1 MSLQALHRLS
11 KAASRLTLTGL
22 AVPAVLLLSQGRA
35 EAILTYYIFE
45 DDAGDL
51 KIQTKGSLNLTDL
64 PSQDASACTTTT
76 PGGGFVVGG
85 AICSGIEPVGDAN
98 LYRRYS
104 ITNVTLF
111 TAGTEDLSLSPATS
125 TFGIANWVYT
135 GSDPDTFSIYNYT
148 SGDEIDSY
156 AIFSDS
162 NLASVGLD
170 SITSGTTIGSWYLGD
185 NANDPTRQINVIVG
199 EPPADPAPAPLP
211 LLGAAG
217 AFGWSRRLRR
227 RISTAGSR

>member
-45 DDAGDL
+45 DAGNL
-51 KIQTKGSLNLTDL
+51 KIQTKGSLNLTGL
-64 PSQDASACTTTT
+64 TSQDASACTNT
-76 PGGGFVVGG
+76 PGGGFAAGI
-85 AICSGIEPVGDAN
+85 AICSGIEPVGDTN
-98 LYRRYS
+98 LYRQYS
-104 ITNVTLF
+104 ITNVTPF
-111 TAGTEDLSLSPATS
+111 TAGSGILFPATS
-125 TFGIANWVYT
+125 TFGIANWVDSANDKFKIYDYT
-135 GSDPDTFSIYNYT
+135 NGA
-148 SGDEIDSY
+148 EIATY
-156 AIFSDS
+156 AIFTGTSLSDI
-162 NLASVGLD
+162 GLG
-170 SITSGTTIGSWYLGD
+170 STSGSIGSWYLGD
-185 NANDPTRQINVIVG
+185 NASDTTRQINVIVG
-199 EPPADPAPAPLP
+199 APPADPAPAPLP

>member
-1 MSLQALHRLS
+1 MSLQALNRLS

-45 DDAGDL
+45 DAGSL

-64 PSQDASACTTTT
+64 TSQDASACTTT
-76 PGGGFVVGG
+76 PGGGFAAGI
-85 AICSGIEPVGDAN
+85 AICSGIEPVGDTN
-98 LYRRYS
+98 LYRQYS
-104 ITNVTLF
+104 ITNATPF
-111 TAGTEDLSLSPATS
+111 TAGSGILSPATS
-125 TFGIANWVYT
+125 TFGIANWVNN
-135 GSDPDTFSIYNYT
+135 SNPNKFSIYNYT
-148 SGDEIDSY
+148 SGAEIASY
-156 AIFSDS
+156 AIFSGS
-162 NLASVGLD
+162 TLTSVGLD
-170 SITSGTTIGSWYLGD
+170 SISSGTTIGSWFLGAD
-185 NANDPTRQINVIVG
+185 ASDTTRQINVIVG
-199 EPPADPAPAPLP
+199 APPADPAPAPLP

>member
-1 MSLQALHRLS
+1 MSLQALNRLS

-45 DDAGDL
+45 DAGNL
-51 KIQTKGSLNLTDL
+51 KIQTKGSLNLDSLNSTL
-64 PSQDASACTTTT
+64 ANECVGT
-76 PGGGFVVGG
+76 PGGAFSAGV

-98 LYRRYS
+98 LYRQYN
-104 ITNVTLF
+104 ITNVTPF
-111 TAGTEDLSLSPATS
+111 TAGSGILSPATS
-125 TFGIANWVYT
+125 TFGIANWVNN
-135 GSDPDTFSIYNYT
+135 SNPNKFSIYNYT
-148 SGDEIDSY
+148 SGAEIASY
-156 AIFSDS
+156 AIFSGS
-162 NLASVGLD
+162 TLTSVGLN
-170 SITSGTTIGSWYLGD
+170 SNSSGTTIGSWYLGD
-185 NANDPTRQINVIVG
+185 NANDTTRQINVIVG
-199 EPPADPAPAPLP
+199 APPADPAPAPLP

>member
-1 MSLQALHRLS
+1 MSLQALNRLS

-45 DDAGDL
+45 DAGNL
-51 KIQTKGSLNLTDL
+51 KIQTKGSLNLTGL
-64 PSQDASACTTTT
+64 SSQDGFACTA
-76 PGGGFVVGG
+76 GGGGSWDAG
-85 AICSGIEPVGDAN
+85 IEICSGSESGATPST
-98 LYRRYS
+98 YRKYS
-104 ITNVTLF
+104 ITNTILF
-111 TAGTEDLSLSPATS
+111 SSGSGTLSPAS
-125 TFGIANWVYT
+125 TAFGIANWVNNN
-135 GSDPDTFSIYNYT
+135 SIPNAFFINNYT
-148 SGDEIDSY
+148 NSAEIASY
-156 AIFSDS
+156 AIFSGS

-170 SITSGTTIGSWYLGD
+170 SITSGTTIGSWYLGAD
-185 NANDPTRQINVIVG
+185 ASDTTRQINVIVG
-199 EPPADPAPAPLP
+199 APPADPAPAPLP